1 MSLFMNI
8 HLFAA
13 WCGLVGSGYSLSD
26 QEDRQIEALC
36 REVKRMAFPRSVLE
50 YFSEARTDTVAVN
63 PYYPR
68 GSDLSCAC
76 FFLGK
81 PIGELLCFLS
91 ACGSPDA
98 GDAPFES
105 WIARLPDVLKQVEKR
120 EDFQRLFERYRV
132 LSETRFSGVDGE
144 IERLLRRAAAAG
156 IWADVSVTFV
166 PNLLQS
172 KYLADYV
179 MVDRDFYVIAPV
191 FSENGVLHEYL
202 HICLRGSRDVLR
214 EILCRYGV
222 EAFVDVGLMKTGGY
236 MRDDSEDS
244 RIRVL
249 EDCFVRA
256 MANALCKTE
265 AKSSFQRDRAQG
277 FTATA
282 AMAGALLNPEQKNG
296 GTDAVLR
303 RMAGRI
309 GG

>member
-13 WCGLVGSGYSLSD
+13 WCGLAGSGYSLSD

-36 REVKRMAFPRSVLE
+36 REVKRMAFPRSVLA

-76 FFLGK
+76 FFLEK
-81 PIGELLCFLS
+81 PIRDFFVFLS

-105 WIARLPDVLKQVEKR
+105 WIAGLPDVLKQVEKR
-120 EDFQRLFERYRV
+120 DDFQRLFERYRV
-132 LSETRFSGVDGE
+132 LSEKRFSGVDGE

-156 IWADVSVTFV
+156 LSADVSVTFV

-179 MVDRDFYVIAPV
+179 IVDRNLYVIASV
-191 FSENGVLHEYL
+191 FSENAVLHEYL
-202 HICLRGSRDVLR
+202 HICLRDSRDALR
-214 EILCRYGV
+214 EILCRYGL
-222 EAFVDVGLMKTGGY
+222 EAFVNVGLMKTGGY

-249 EDCFVRA
+249 EECFVRA
-256 MANALCKTE
+256 AANALCKSE
-265 AKSSFQRDRAQG
+265 AQSSFQRDREQG

-282 AMAGALLNPEQKNG
+282 AMAGAILTPQQQNG
-296 GTDAVLR
+296 GTDAALY
-303 RMAGRI
+303 RMARSI